1 MEENNI
7 GNQQSI
13 HPEEGTQKMQAQENS
28 LQTISREIHSEE
40 EPLCEQGSESQQA
53 YLQGLNPH
61 AENTTKNNL
70 DQEAAHEK
78 ARQEEQAQEEP
89 EQEEM
94 QEDPKGALY
103 ISARVISAIFSP
115 FWTPFL
121 GFSLLFLFTYL
132 SIMPMQYKL
141 TVLSLVFCFTVL
153 LPVIGIFFYQKINGW
168 GIQELSERKK
178 RFIPYLLTIMSYVGG
193 LLTMYRVHFPRY
205 MSGILLAALICMI
218 LCALINVKWKISTHT
233 ASSGMMVGGLLSYS
247 FLFQFNPINALYI
260 FILLSGMLGSAR
272 IIVRQHTLNEVIGG
286 FFIGL
291 FCGIIGILFI

>member
-7 GNQQSI
+7 GNQQSV
-13 HPEEGTQKMQAQENS
+13 HPEEKMQQGQIQESTSHTSSDETPLAESQSEGRILQDES
-28 LQTISREIHSEE
+28 LQEPYSQEEDIHTRTTQDVLETVT
-40 EPLCEQGSESQQA
+40 PQQA
-53 YLQGLNPH
+53 EQ
-61 AENTTKNNL
+61 E
-70 DQEAAHEK
+70 QEA
-78 ARQEEQAQEEP
+78 
-89 EQEEM
+89 
-94 QEDPKGALY
+94 PKGALY
-103 ISARVISAIFSP
+103 LTARILSSLFSP
-115 FWTPFL
+115 FWTPLL
-121 GFSLLFLFTYL
+121 GFVLLFFFTYL
-132 SIMPMQYKL
+132 SIMPMSYKL

-153 LPVIGIFFYQKINGW
+153 LPIIGIFFYQKVNGW
-168 GIQELSERKK
+168 GIKELGERKK

-218 LCALINVKWKISTHT
+218 LCALVNIKWKISTHT
-233 ASSGMMVGGLLSYS
+233 ASIGMMVGGLLSYS

-272 IIVRQHTLNEVIGG
+272 IIVRQHTLNEVVGG